1 MTASARHSS
10 ASYRATTPSSYLT
23 ISANSTQTQDLAI
36 SCSGNYRSG
45 MVMQGASSE
54 VLMRV
59 NSIVGG
65 GGDAHKEG
73 EAQIEQDGGGAPHI
87 MKLKVC

>member
-1 MTASARHSS
+1 VLLQVAGFMEACDFSIAF
-10 ASYRATTPSSYLT
+10 RANLHDAP
-23 ISANSTQTQDLAI
+23 
-36 SCSGNYRSG
+36 GNYRSG

-65 GGDAHKEG
+65 GADAHKEG
-73 EAQIEQDGGGAPHI
+73 EAQIEQDGGGGAPHI

>member
-1 MTASARHSS
+1 
-10 ASYRATTPSSYLT
+10 
-23 ISANSTQTQDLAI
+23 
-36 SCSGNYRSG
+36 

>member
-1 MTASARHSS
+1 MPH
-10 ASYRATTPSSYLT
+10 
-23 ISANSTQTQDLAI
+23 LAI

-65 GGDAHKEG
+65 GADAHKEG
-73 EAQIEQDGGGAPHI
+73 EAQIEQDGGGGGGAPHI
-87 MKLKVC
+87 MVSLDSSVVWLLQ

>member
-1 MTASARHSS
+1 MFFPLSLSRVSLSLLYLARSLIDSS
-10 ASYRATTPSSYLT
+10 LLPS
-23 ISANSTQTQDLAI
+23 DLAI

-65 GGDAHKEG
+65 GADAHKEG
-73 EAQIEQDGGGAPHI
+73 ETQIEQDGGGGDPHI